1 MENLTELISNIF
13 VSKKLDKKI
22 KSNKKE
28 STHIDEDMEKAVE
41 KTVDKAVDVDKNASE
56 DYVLSKL
63 QSIKSKKLKSVDN
76 ESIEETIKNVK
87 KESITNLKDINMD
100 KNIKKSEETNN
111 LSSIKSSDSLSS
123 LTSQSSN
130 TSNTSNTSNIS
141 NTSDISSNTSSSIS
155 SNTSE
160 RYNTSNTSDKSDT
173 SGTSEKSDTS
183 DKSETSDTSDMSD
196 TSETSDTSEIQV
208 IKDINKII
216 LKTSELCGKN
226 MMIINHE
233 FSKNVEIVSDVLYKL
248 SKMPNVDDIYDKTLY
263 IFAFT
268 DNKKDFR
275 DILLENPH
283 LHFTNFKIKNNLSE
297 YNMDVDANKK
307 QIVIVDF
314 NLVSDI
320 EKLSKFMKDNIQLI
334 VLYNTYNYNVVD
346 IYKSLGKS
354 AILINKKDRLKLLQH
369 RFYSKIIK
377 YICEVDNY
385 LELIND
391 ENLDIKLLIIKN
403 KQLRYN

>member
-28 STHIDEDMEKAVE
+28 STPIDEA
-41 KTVDKAVDVDKNASE
+41 VDKAVDEAVNKNVSE

-63 QSIKSKKLKSVDN
+63 QSIKSKKLKSVDK
-76 ESIEETIKNVK
+76 ESIEETVKYIK
-87 KESITNLKDINMD
+87 KENKDLEDVDID
-100 KNIKKSEETNN
+100 ENIKKSEKPNN
-111 LSSIKSSDSLSS
+111 LLSIKSSDSLSS
-123 LTSQSSN
+123 LSSKSSN
-130 TSNTSNTSNIS
+130 TSY
-141 NTSDISSNTSSSIS
+141 ISSNTSSSSIS

-160 RYNTSNTSDKSDT
+160 RYNTSNTSDKSETSNTSDKSDTSDT

-183 DKSETSDTSDMSD
+183 NTSDKSDTSNTSE

-354 AILINKKDRLKLLQH
+354 AILINKKDRLKLLQY